1 MRYEIPGAN
10 PENLVSADN
19 FASFM
24 DLLSVISYQL
34 SVVSCLLSVVCCQA
48 SDIWNEWLIVGFCYL
63 LSLISYQTNDILKI
77 SY

>member
-19 FASFM
+19 FAFFM
-24 DLLSVISYQL
+24 DLLSV
-34 SVVSCLLSVVCCQA
+34 
-48 SDIWNEWLIVGFCYL
+48 
-63 LSLISYQTNDILKI
+63 ISYQTNDILKI

>member
-10 PENLVSADN
+10 PENLVSVDN

-24 DLLSVISYQL
+24 DLLSVISCQL
-34 SVVSCLLSVVCCQA
+34 SVVCYQLSVVCCQA

-63 LSLISYQTNDILKI
+63 LSVARLATSGMIG
-77 SY
+77 

>member
-19 FASFM
+19 FAFFM
-24 DLLSVISYQL
+24 DLLSVICYLL
-34 SVVSCLLSVVCCQA
+34 SVVS
-48 SDIWNEWLIVGFCYL
+48 
-63 LSLISYQTNDILKI
+63 YQTSDILKV